1 METTVASFFL
11 QKTRIPGRI
20 SGNVLLAMTV
30 FIGGTSTEAFD
41 QKPALKT
48 GKSLKNAMLTTVSWS
63 SVNTPLQIQLADLMK
78 QSEVAVIR
86 DRRIDP
92 RAQISLTAS
101 SVSRWDV
108 LKSIAQEVPDGG
120 CCLTENIAC
129 VGPASEVYRLPV
141 LIELRQNEINQLR
154 RKMKPEEHR
163 RLVALIDSSWS
174 ELAEPKSILEGY
186 ARAAGVRIMNPDL
199 IPHDVWAQCSLPRM
213 AFAEIATIVLN
224 QFDLEFKVSDDGRSV
239 TLNKIDPQ
247 ETFDHR
253 YSPGKKLQAAA
264 TELWKKQFPE
274 ISVKWSGS
282 VATVHATLEQHG
294 QLNAALSELLNSA
307 EASTTKPTTPNSLR
321 TRSFIKF
328 RAERKTI
335 SDLIGYFRANMIAI
349 EVVDEDQAATGAVMR
364 EIVRL
369 IDIEEKKTGVEFFP
383 LIFGGHFRKV
393 EVLDDRVV
401 LSLE

>member
-1 METTVASFFL
+1 METTVPSFIL

-20 SGNVLLAMTV
+20 LGNVLLAMTV
-30 FIGGTSTEAFD
+30 FVGGTTAEAFG

-48 GKSLKNAMLTTVSWS
+48 GKSLENAMLTTVSWA
-63 SVNTPLQIQLADLMK
+63 SVNTPLQTQLADLMN

-86 DRRIDP
+86 DRRVDP

-101 SVSRWDV
+101 SVSRWEV
-108 LKSIAQEVPDGG
+108 LKSIAREVPDGG
-120 CCLTENIAC
+120 CCLTENVAC

-141 LIELRQNEINQLR
+141 LIELRQNEINLLR
-154 RKMKPEEHR
+154 RKMKSEDHR
-163 RLVALIDSSWS
+163 KLVALVDSSWS
-174 ELAEPKSILEGY
+174 ELAEPKSILESY
-186 ARAAGVRIMNPDL
+186 ARAAGVRITNPDL

-213 AFAEIATIVLN
+213 AFAEIATVILN
-224 QFDLEFKVSDDGRSV
+224 QFDLEFKLSNDGRSIALK
-239 TLNKIDPQ
+239 TIDPL

-274 ISVKWSGS
+274 ISVKWSGA

-294 QLNAALSELLNSA
+294 QLNAALSELMNSA
-307 EASTTKPTTPNSLR
+307 EASITKPATPNSLR
-321 TRSFIKF
+321 TTTFTF
-328 RAERKTI
+328 RAERATI
-335 SDLIGYFRANMIAI
+335 GDLIAYFRKNKVVI
-349 EVVDEDQAATGAVMR
+349 EVTEEDQPATKAVMK
-364 EIVRL
+364 EIVQL
-369 IDIEEKKTGVEFFP
+369 SDIKENKAGVELFP

-401 LSLE
+401 LSRE